1 MSVIARCN
9 IASVMIDPSYVN
21 AVQGYKFQDIRV
33 SAEGG
38 GATLAL
44 RNGFR
49 PAAGER
55 DQGRQGV
62 PVKMHTMLAGPLR
75 HRSSV
80 FSACAQLA

>member
-1 MSVIARCN
+1 MSVIARCK
-9 IASVMIDPSYVN
+9 IASMMIGPSYVN
-21 AVQGYKFQDIRV
+21 AVQGYKFQDVRA

-49 PAAGER
+49 PAAGAR

>member
-1 MSVIARCN
+1 MSVMAGSDIAL
-9 IASVMIDPSYVN
+9 VMLGPSYVV
-21 AVQGYKFQDIRV
+21 AVQGCKFQDICV
-33 SAEGG
+33 SAKGG

-49 PAAGER
+49 PAAGAQ

-62 PVKMHTMLAGPLR
+62 PVKMHTVLAGPLR